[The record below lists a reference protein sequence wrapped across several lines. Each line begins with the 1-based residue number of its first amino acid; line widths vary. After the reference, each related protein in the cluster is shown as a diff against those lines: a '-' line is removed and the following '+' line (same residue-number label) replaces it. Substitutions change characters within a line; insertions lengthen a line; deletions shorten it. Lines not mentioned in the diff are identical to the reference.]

1 MVSEFKV
8 LNESSISA
16 RGENHQSS
24 GDCRNAKL
32 KYHTRVDSCLCNGF
46 KVKALTFGTHSIN
59 CFFTGLTPHPV

>member
-1 MVSEFKV
+1 VKASTGVFAIINLCEDWQWFRNLKI

-32 KYHTRVDSCLCNGF
+32 KNIIL
-46 KVKALTFGTHSIN
+46 
-59 CFFTGLTPHPV
+59 GLTVANAKDSR

>member
-1 MVSEFKV
+1 VVSEFKI

-32 KYHTRVDSCLCNGF
+32 KKYHTRVDSC
-46 KVKALTFGTHSIN
+46 
-59 CFFTGLTPHPV
+59 

>member
-1 MVSEFKV
+1 MVSEFKI

-32 KYHTRVDSCLCNGF
+32 KYHTRVDSCHN
-46 KVKALTFGTHSIN
+46 AMDSR
-59 CFFTGLTPHPV
+59 